1 MATFGKRVQPKHRA
15 DPAERRRDIAP
26 APRSGTHAAPVPPEP
41 SPAEPTAPARQEMLP
56 HTDAPQTP
64 APQAPHAPASVV
76 QTAAPAVEPGTL
88 RVLIVDDNE
97 DVRGL
102 LRIAFARAEIKVV
115 GAASGSREALELAQ
129 RDEPDIVLLDV
140 NLPGIAGLDVL
151 PLLREHCPQT
161 RVVMFSAQCGHAV
174 IETAR
179 ERGAVGFVE
188 KGVSMKSVISH
199 LREVAAAP
207 DGRAVEPF
215 PLRVYP

>member
-1 MATFGKRVQPKHRA
+1 MATFGKRVQPRHRA
-15 DPAERRRDIAP
+15 DPADRRRDTAP
-26 APRSGTHAAPVPPEP
+26 APRPGTHAAPVSPEVSVAERSAPP
-41 SPAEPTAPARQEMLP
+41 RQEMP
-56 HTDAPQTP
+56 PRADAHQSP
-64 APQAPHAPASVV
+64 APQAPHAPVSVV
-76 QTAAPAVEPGTL
+76 PPAAPAAEPGTL
-88 RVLIVDDNE
+88 KVLIVDDNE

-115 GAASGSREALELAQ
+115 GAASGSGEALELAQ
-129 RDEPDIVLLDV
+129 RDQPDIVLLDV
-140 NLPGIAGLDVL
+140 NLPGIAGLDIL
-151 PLLREHCPQT
+151 PLLREQCPQT

-199 LREVAAAP
+199 LREVVAAP
-207 DGRAVEPF
+207 DGRTVEPF